1 MTAGGSGRGVDSCTA
16 RPEAYIGT
24 ARTRPVA
31 ERLDIDHGLPDD
43 IADALGD
50 DLRTVGTL
58 YNDMQD
64 LDDDAFD
71 GRFAEALEALREAVD
86 ADADFVI
93 SVLGLAVDPDSPG
106 PLVADAS
113 LLSVHEPHDDG
124 SVDRLFYTGSA
135 DGAADTFVM
144 LPIRPD
150 DCPPGSDQLAAELS
164 LAEFRDIV
172 SAMVYQRFDFLQN
185 DLDSY
190 RDSYLRPTVRGLE
203 AYVAATRADE

>member
-1 MTAGGSGRGVDSCTA
+1 M
-16 RPEAYIGT
+16 
-24 ARTRPVA
+24 A
-31 ERLDIDHGLPDD
+31 ERLDIDHGLPDEV
-43 IADALGD
+43 ADALGD

-58 YNDMQD
+58 YNDLQD

-71 GRFAEALEALREAVD
+71 ERFARAHEALREAVD

-93 SVLGLAVDPDSPG
+93 GVLGLAVDPEPAG
-106 PLVADAS
+106 PLVAGAS

-124 SVDRLFYTGSA
+124 SVDRLLYTGPA

-144 LPIRPD
+144 LPLRPD
-150 DCPPGSDQLAAELS
+150 DCPPGTDQRAAELS
-164 LAEFRDIV
+164 LAEFREIV
-172 SAMVYQRFDFLQN
+172 SAMTYQRFDLLQN